1 MPREKTEELA
11 VMPEAPVLPIVPEE
25 TAEQPVTEE
34 CLPETAANPV
44 VEDTVPTEGVLDEPA
59 EVVTVPEDPQHSEKP
74 KRTVRKRTAAK
85 KTIEVEKQATP
96 PTEDAAAS
104 AEPAPAAVHQRDILT
119 LDARGEA
126 ETQAQMEDIIWH
138 EIHNAYRTRRML
150 SGMLSGIER
159 TEAGKTIAI
168 VDYKGFRIV
177 IPLKEMVLDFPAD
190 MYGADYN
197 EMILRHQKI
206 LNKMLGAEVD
216 LMVKGIDAKSR
227 TVVASRKDAML
238 KKQQIY
244 YFGKDSDGQYRIY
257 DGRVVEARVIAVAEQ
272 VVRVEVFGVETS
284 ILARDLSWDWIGDA
298 HDRYAVGDK
307 TLVRVL
313 EIDRT
318 EPEHIRIKAD
328 IKSVSGNSK
337 NDNLQKCRIQGKYA
351 GKVTHIHKG
360 VVYIRLSNGAN
371 AIAHSCYDRRR
382 PGRKDD
388 VSFAV
393 THLDEEHGVALGIIT
408 RIIKQHV

>member
-1 MPREKTEELA
+1 MPRKKTEELA
-11 VMPEAPVLPIVPEE
+11 VMPEAPALPIVPEDA
-25 TAEQPVTEE
+25 AEQPVTEE
-34 CLPETAANPV
+34 CLPEIAADPV
-44 VEDTVPTEGVLDEPA
+44 VEDTVPTESVLAEPA
-59 EVVTVPEDPQHSEKP
+59 EVVTVPEDPQPSEKP

-85 KTIEVEKQATP
+85 KTVEVEKQATP

-104 AEPAPAAVHQRDILT
+104 AEPAPAAVQQRDILT

-244 YFGKDSDGQYRIY
+244 
-257 DGRVVEARVIAVAEQ
+257 
-272 VVRVEVFGVETS
+272 
-284 ILARDLSWDWIGDA
+284 
-298 HDRYAVGDK
+298 
-307 TLVRVL
+307 
-313 EIDRT
+313 
-318 EPEHIRIKAD
+318 
-328 IKSVSGNSK
+328 
-337 NDNLQKCRIQGKYA
+337 
-351 GKVTHIHKG
+351 
-360 VVYIRLSNGAN
+360 
-371 AIAHSCYDRRR
+371 
-382 PGRKDD
+382 
-388 VSFAV
+388 
-393 THLDEEHGVALGIIT
+393 
-408 RIIKQHV
+408 